1 MRAILKV
8 FMFVNKRVD
17 FDDFSLVNVPGLAFT
32 KMVFKFEF
40 GLCIVENEFWSLR
53 DYSF

>member
-8 FMFVNKRVD
+8 FMVVNKRVD

-32 KMVFKFEF
+32 KMVFEFEF
-40 GLCIVENEFWSLR
+40 GLCIVVNEFCSLR
-53 DYSF
+53 VYSY